1 MSECKL
7 FVCVMT
13 PQDARAFAGMRLTNQ
28 GPARENF
35 LE

>member
-1 MSECKL
+1 
-7 FVCVMT
+7 MT